1 MFFSEIIL
9 SYTLSTGSSGT
20 GFSLDDTTSIRYIEI
35 DNYLKAKYREI
46 SKFSLFKPE
55 LTYLNFAIFLKMP
68 IQIIGIFHEEYK
80 KSYGLKMKIFKFLGI
95 QFFFKALFFIFSF
108 GEDSIRFQCRYS
120 RSVSV
125 SQDMSIIDTPTDAVE
140 GTGDLS
146 YTMSIDVGGPGGT
159 TEVTI
164 SPNHNF
170 DEVAPRSVFEKSF
183 VCHNLWLTINAS

>member
-1 MFFSEIIL
+1 M
-9 SYTLSTGSSGT
+9 
-20 GFSLDDTTSIRYIEI
+20 
-35 DNYLKAKYREI
+35 
-46 SKFSLFKPE
+46 
-55 LTYLNFAIFLKMP
+55 
-68 IQIIGIFHEEYK
+68 
-80 KSYGLKMKIFKFLGI
+80 
-95 QFFFKALFFIFSF
+95 FSF

-164 SPNHNF
+164 SPNHSF
-170 DEVAPRSVFEKSF
+170 DEVAPRSVFKKSF
-183 VCHNLWLTINAS
+183 MCHKL